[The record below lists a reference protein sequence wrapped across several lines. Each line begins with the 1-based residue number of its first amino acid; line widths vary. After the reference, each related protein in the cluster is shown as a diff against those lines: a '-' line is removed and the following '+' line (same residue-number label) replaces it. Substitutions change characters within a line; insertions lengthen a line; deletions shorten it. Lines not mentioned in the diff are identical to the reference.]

1 MMKTIFNHSCTF
13 LHPFTSLIAG
23 PTGCGKTQFIVEL
36 LKCRNEEICP
46 APQRIIYCYS
56 IWQDKFNDLQ
66 ISIPSLEFNE
76 GLYNVMELDSKVE
89 NLIILDDLM
98 REASESDTVLDMFTK
113 GSHHKNVSILLLTQN
128 IFGKGKH
135 ARTIS
140 LNSHYIVLFKNP
152 RDKSQIS
159 YLARQMYPKESRF
172 LEEAY
177 FDATR
182 DAHGYLFLD
191 LKQST
196 PNELRIQA
204 NIFSQTYK
212 SIYICKSD
220 LE

>member
-1 MMKTIFNHSCTF
+1 MIKTTF
-13 LHPFTSLIAG
+13 DEYYTFVHPFTALIAG

-36 LKCRNEEICP
+36 LKHRNEEINP
-46 APQRIIYCYS
+46 SPKRIIYCYS
-56 IWQDKFNDLQ
+56 IWQDKFDELKN
-66 ISIPSLEFNE
+66 IIPNIEFNE
-76 GLYNVMELDSKVE
+76 GLYNVMELESSIE

-98 REASESDTVLDMFTK
+98 REASESDDVLDMFTK

-135 ARTIS
+135 SRTIS

-159 YLARQMYPKESRF
+159 FLARQMYPKESKF

-182 DAHGYLFLD
+182 DAHGYILLD

-196 PNELRIQA
+196 PNELRIQT
-204 NIFSQTYK
+204 NVFSK
-212 SIYICKSD
+212 FNRIVFICKN
-220 LE
+220 EFQ